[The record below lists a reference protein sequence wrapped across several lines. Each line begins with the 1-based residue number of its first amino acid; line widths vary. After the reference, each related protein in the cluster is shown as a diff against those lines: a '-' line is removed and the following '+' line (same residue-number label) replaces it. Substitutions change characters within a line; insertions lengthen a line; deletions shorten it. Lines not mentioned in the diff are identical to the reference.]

1 MRFDAFASA
10 PQQGVGRQA
19 LLAHVEC
26 AFSHCLRSRRDDG
39 CFEGRRVLKEWGS
52 LPESNILR
60 IEQSDHFAHCHFQAT
75 NCCNHSHSFVVLPH
89 SLAKQCSDVLF
100 IVLLCSRLLVSF
112 CFWRTYTQGQ
122 EVLLEVCLLVCV
134 LCQKVVWSSTYR
146 TRNRRLNKSGCS
158 QEMLTLVIPS
168 AESVAQTYRNKKNHK
183 AKGRCVSQYF
193 CPERFRT

>member
-39 CFEGRRVLKEWGS
+39 CFE
-52 LPESNILR
+52 PPR
-60 IEQSDHFAHCHFQAT
+60 IEHSPNRTFRSFRPLSFSSNQLLQSFAFLCCSAT
-75 NCCNHSHSFVVLPH
+75 FLGKV
-89 SLAKQCSDVLF
+89 QCSDVLF

-112 CFWRTYTQGQ
+112 CFRRTYTQGQ

-134 LCQKVVWSSTYR
+134 LCQKVLSSSTYR
-146 TRNRRLNKSGCS
+146 TSNRRLNKSGCS

-168 AESVAQTYRNKKNHK
+168 AESVAQTYRNKKNQT
-183 AKGRCVSQYF
+183 AKGRCVSQSVQIF
-193 CPERFRT
+193 ALKDLEHKLSRT